1 MILIG
6 GSQLL
11 LSAKLESNMIS
22 ACDDNNA
29 YHRGDPGSEVGQYMR
44 SLIIPEPTVRSAV
57 PAVSPGRGY

>member
-11 LSAKLESNMIS
+11 LSKLESNMIS

-29 YHRGDPGSEVGQYMR
+29 YHRGDPGAKLDNISEV
-44 SLIIPEPTVRSAV
+44 
-57 PAVSPGRGY
+57 

>member
-11 LSAKLESNMIS
+11 LSKLESNVIS

-29 YHRGDPGSEVGQYMR
+29 YHRGDPGGEVGQYIR
-44 SLIIPEPTVRSAV
+44 SLIIPEPT
-57 PAVSPGRGY
+57 GRGY